1 MIFGYQKK
9 LLGKF
14 GKMNKFK
21 YLSKFW
27 KGKKVFLTG
36 HTGFK
41 GCWLSIF
48 LSLLGAKVTGYS
60 LKPSTALNFYNL
72 IKLNKKIH
80 TSIIGDIRDY
90 DKLKKSILKF
100 SPDFIVHMAAQPL
113 VRQSYDDPKYT
124 YEVNTLGTVNILNIL
139 KEINFVKSALI
150 ITTDKVYFNDN
161 KKKYFKESDLL
172 GGADPYS
179 NSKSCAE
186 SIVNSYNQSFF
197 KEKKIFVA
205 TARAGNVIGGGDF
218 SKDRIIPDYIYSFLK
233 NQKLTLRSP
242 NSIRPW
248 QHVLDPLYGYLLL
261 LMKLH
266 KKEIASGSTFNFGP
280 NNSNNKSV
288 NEVISLMDK
297 NFDNSV
303 KIIKKKNILNNY
315 KESKVLMLDS
325 NKSKKILK
333 WKAQYNLEQS
343 INLTSIW
350 FKKFMD
356 KENQDILLV
365 TQDQIGDYLNL

>member
-1 MIFGYQKK
+1 
-9 LLGKF
+9 
-14 GKMNKFK
+14 MNNFE

-27 KGKKVFLTG
+27 KDKKVFLTG

-41 GCWLSIF
+41 GCWFSIF
-48 LSLLGAKVTGYS
+48 LGLLGAKVLGYS
-60 LKPSTALNFYNL
+60 LRSNTTPCFYDL

-100 SPDFIVHMAAQPL
+100 SPDFVVHMAAQPL

-124 YEVNTLGTVNILNIL
+124 YEVNTLGTINILNIL
-139 KEINFVKSALI
+139 KEINIVKSALI
-150 ITTDKVYFNDN
+150 ITTDKVYFNND
-161 KKKYFKESDLL
+161 KKKYFKEEDLL
-172 GGADPYS
+172 GGTDPYS

-197 KEKKIFVA
+197 KKKKIFVT

-248 QHVLDPLYGYLLL
+248 QHILDPLYGYLLL
-261 LMKLH
+261 LIKLH
-266 KKEIASGSTFNFGP
+266 KKQIAPGSSFNFGP

-288 NEVISLMDK
+288 NEVISLMNK

-303 KIIKKKNILNNY
+303 KIIKKKNILKNY

-356 KENQDILLV
+356 KENQDILDV
-365 TQDQIGDYLNL
+365 TQDQIKSYLNL